1 MPWERE
7 PGLRRVL
14 PTLLR
19 TVIHLDTLMNTWQRA
34 LLILLVLVSCIGCDQ
49 VSKDMAQ
56 ENLRFARPV
65 ELLGGMLHLYYAEN
79 TGVAFSLGA
88 ELSRTVRY
96 WLFTVGAGVVLIG
109 LFLYAL
115 LRRKST
121 RWQLVAYALMIGGGV
136 SNLLDRLF
144 NDGRVIDFMMI
155 KVGAVHTAIF
165 NLADVMILS
174 GCGLLVAVLWRPL
187 RESDAAAA
195 AEAAAKKAAGE
206 ENDGGEPG
214 GLSEG

>member
-1 MPWERE
+1 MKLWY
-7 PGLRRVL
+7 
-14 PTLLR
+14 
-19 TVIHLDTLMNTWQRA
+19 RA

-56 ENLRFARPV
+56 DSLRFARPM
-65 ELLGGMLHLYYAEN
+65 ELLGGVLHLYYAEN

-88 ELSRTVRY
+88 ELPHTARY
-96 WLFTVGAGVVLIG
+96 WFFTIGAGVVLVG

-121 RWQLVAYALMIGGGV
+121 RWQLVAYALMLGGGV
-136 SNLLDRLF
+136 SNLIDRLF

-165 NLADVMILS
+165 NFADVMILS
-174 GCGLLVAVLWRPL
+174 GCGLLVFVLSRMPPDVPVERRSETKPTETAVG
-187 RESDAAAA
+187 
-195 AEAAAKKAAGE
+195 EAASEEGAADRDGPDKATPDEAF
-206 ENDGGEPG
+206 
-214 GLSEG
+214 

>member
-1 MPWERE
+1 MRERE
-7 PGLRRVL
+7 PLVRRVL
-14 PTLLR
+14 ATCFS
-19 TVIHLDTLMNTWQRA
+19 TVIQPDTLMKTWQRA

-56 ENLRFARPV
+56 ESLRFSAPV

-88 ELSRTVRY
+88 ELSRTLRY

-115 LRRKST
+115 LRRAST

-165 NLADVMILS
+165 NLADVMILF

-195 AEAAAKKAAGE
+195 EAAAQEAAIDEAGA
-206 ENDGGEPG
+206 DK
-214 GLSEG
+214 EGS